1 MSPSVKPDAVSP
13 VTVVIPCHT
22 EHRWTSLLL
31 AVESAKAQHPA
42 PAEVVVVVDHN
53 ARLYDKAAHELDGVT
68 VLANR
73 FRRGVAG
80 TRNTGAYHA
89 ITPLIAFL
97 DGDVRAHHG
106 WLAGLLAPFADRD
119 VVGTGGAVLPA
130 WSGHRPEWFP
140 DEFLWTVGASHT
152 RMPAET
158 GPAPEVWCAG
168 MAVRREVF
176 LAVGGFRE
184 SYGRVTD
191 RVRARDA
198 ELCRRMSEAG
208 GVWMFVPGARVH
220 HPVAPERTTFRH
232 FLRRCFREGQLT
244 ATAGGGHLGTALPGA
259 LSRHLR
265 GSVRG
270 GGTGALRRAGA
281 VAAGAT
287 AAAAGGLLELTT
299 RQPTPLPVPAH
310 AQNRKATA
318 GVRR

>member
-1 MSPSVKPDAVSP
+1 MNSDAVSP

-22 EHRWTSLLL
+22 ERRWASLVR
-31 AVESAKAQHPA
+31 AVESAKAQDPA
-42 PAEVVVVVDHN
+42 PSEIVVVVDHN

-80 TRNTGAYHA
+80 TRNTGAFHA
-89 ITPLIAFL
+89 ITPLVAFL
-97 DGDVRAHHG
+97 DDDARAHAG
-106 WLAGLLAPFADRD
+106 WLAGLLAPFADRT

-130 WSGHRPEWFP
+130 WSGDGRPAWFP

-158 GPAPEVWCAG
+158 APAPEVWCAG
-168 MAVRREVF
+168 MAVRRESF

-184 SYGRVTD
+184 TYGRVTD
-191 RVRARDA
+191 RVLARDA
-198 ELCRRMSEAG
+198 ELCRRMAEQG
-208 GVWMFVPGARVH
+208 GTWMFVPGARVH
-220 HPVAPERTTFRH
+220 HPVGADRMTFRH
-232 FLRRCFREGQLT
+232 FLRRCFREGQLV
-244 ATAGGGHLGTALPGA
+244 AVSGGGHLRLALPGA
-259 LSRHLR
+259 LTRHLR
-265 GSVRG
+265 RAMTG
-270 GGTGALRRAGA
+270 GGSGALRRAGA

-299 RQPTPLPVPAH
+299 RQPTPLPVPARP
-310 AQNRKATA
+310 APKITA